1 MAACRYRVSKLRSEI
16 ESERQR
22 QGRLQTS
29 IRRKIDT
36 MEACKQSTASTSV
49 IKVVVSTPSPSSNHN
64 VRVLSKVPSP
74 DWSTQYE
81 LNRGDWSSPVKVHVC
96 RYQKTPPP
104 TTSLRHVVAAKRI
117 GRWVTLR
124 VAARKA
130 ASVPLPRSP
139 AYSPLRINPD
149 DLLARIALQ
158 IHDRATL
165 KRQNKA
171 AYILQRFFTLVLDRR
186 STTLGQHRSHRILLR
201 QEARRR
207 QMLEQAAMD
216 NAVRLIQ
223 AAYRGSSAR
232 RRFTWK
238 QSHVKGHFMHVL
250 ILEAEWTTRPGTA
263 ISVLQQLAAAYWSY
277 FETDVYEPP
286 QRALLL
292 RLHLLCATKAITY
305 GYTPSS
311 DNGGAAEWWLNMGR
325 RFLLLWQRNM
335 DEPALLQEALAAFD
349 HALRMVS
356 EADVDPEVLCDIVHV
371 YFALGLYCH
380 LLKRCQHVALEL
392 WGHNNHLDRKRR
404 LWLWEG
410 QAYFHLGEYK
420 DAAVRFKAVLNH
432 PSATTACMPYNVLDL
447 WLILGR
453 CAALDYDTASSQLYY
468 TTILRHLYATD
479 DILRRGLTWED
490 AANDATLHLSA
501 GSKFALHRDFP
512 LAKDLLS
519 YGKHLNAAYTT
530 PDHDRL
536 WTECYRHT
544 SSLDTRASRAVWEAQ
559 KRIPLTRLRERLGV
573 VL

>member
-64 VRVLSKVPSP
+64 VRVPSKVPSP

-139 AYSPLRINPD
+139 AYFPLRINPD
-149 DLLARIALQ
+149 DLLARIAQQ

-165 KRQNKA
+165 KRQTKA
-171 AYILQRFFTLVLDRR
+171 AYILQRFFTL
-186 STTLGQHRSHRILLR
+186 
-201 QEARRR
+201 
-207 QMLEQAAMD
+207 
-216 NAVRLIQ
+216 
-223 AAYRGSSAR
+223 
-232 RRFTWK
+232 FTWK

-305 GYTPSS
+305 GYTLLS

-335 DEPALLQEALAAFD
+335 DEPVLLQEALAAFD

-356 EADVDPEVLCDIVHV
+356 EAD
-371 YFALGLYCH
+371 
-380 LLKRCQHVALEL
+380 
-392 WGHNNHLDRKRR
+392 
-404 LWLWEG
+404 
-410 QAYFHLGEYK
+410 

-530 PDHDRL
+530 PDHDRW